1 MRSDDVGAALE
12 SAVIDVLADFG
23 RSRDLGGFEW
33 RIVDYPDG
41 HVIEGRPLASAEN
54 GVADAQGWAHALGM
68 VEYEWDQESSR
79 SWHLEQGHWHF
90 EVLSSRD

>member
-12 SAVIDVLADFG
+12 SAVIDVLANFG

-54 GVADAQGWAHALGM
+54 GVADAQGWAHALGVVGLFGFM
-68 VEYEWDQESSR
+68 VLGFRLIVPAVIAPVSGPDR
-79 SWHLEQGHWHF
+79 
-90 EVLSSRD
+90 